1 MVTFLRKR
9 ELELLITQRDIKT
22 NCTFEVSSLLRRGEQ
37 NVDAVS
43 NKFTWDINM
52 DAEGSYRLELEPQ
65 KQNVFVT
72 QLR

>member
-1 MVTFLRKR
+1 MVTLLRKR
-9 ELELLITQRDIKT
+9 ALEPLITQLDKLT
-22 NCTFEVSSLLRRGEQ
+22 VHSKVGEQ
-37 NVDAVS
+37 NVDAIS